1 MQKLK
6 QFMDYSGVHSHNQ
19 NEILRMI
26 EGHNL
31 IVLSEEDFINA
42 LSYGEE
48 IVTANISRKDIKEK
62 NEYFQHVTD
71 YMKNSEAMIS
81 IFEINNADE
90 LNEDD
95 KLMMKYVCDNSN
107 VDALCFLDFKLVAD
121 ISEARVMF
129 LFAGYKKGV
138 ACKN

>member
-1 MQKLK
+1 MNS
-6 QFMDYSGVHSHNQ
+6 SGVHSHNQ

-31 IVLSEEDFINA
+31 NVLSEEDFINA

-48 IVTANISRKDIKEK
+48 IITVNISREYAKEK
-62 NEYFQHVTD
+62 NENFQHVTD
-71 YMKNSEAMIS
+71 YIKNSKAIIS
-81 IFEINNADE
+81 ILEINNADE
-90 LNEDD
+90 LEEDD
-95 KLMMKYVCDNSN
+95 KLMMKYICDNSN
-107 VDALCFLDFKLVAD
+107 IDALCFLDYRLVAD
-121 ISEARVMF
+121 ISEARIMF